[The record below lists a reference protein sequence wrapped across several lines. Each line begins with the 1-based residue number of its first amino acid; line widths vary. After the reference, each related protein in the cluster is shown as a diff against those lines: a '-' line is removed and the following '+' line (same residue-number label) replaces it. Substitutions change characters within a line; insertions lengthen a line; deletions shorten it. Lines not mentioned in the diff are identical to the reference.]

1 MYKHQRRR
9 RKCINQTIKQADRVL
24 TAGPINASG
33 NCPHTLSIYYTC
45 PTWPGLHVMLDL
57 MEATPSFI
65 LTKWE
70 KALEI
75 SLVGALQVFILKTE
89 THLLT
94 PGLFII
100 SLHNRPS
107 GGSNRLALQEGVSWA
122 ELFQITFLVAE
133 HQLQL
138 ISRRDI
144 NPPRIAMGTG
154 QTAWGLYWAIMKTR
168 WNHHLKAVCSFNGN
182 FINFCMN
189 HFVPC
194 QSCLA
199 VKEPFERSEQRA
211 LVGHSTFLGTTY
223 SIFFWGGTACCSL
236 LFWTLLGN
244 VRTTPCARGSNGLL
258 CKIPQAFNRCTASFK
273 AF

>member
-9 RKCINQTIKQADRVL
+9 RKCINQTIKQADQVL

-45 PTWPGLHVMLDL
+45 PTWPTCHVGLDGSYPKLHTAFSNYL
-57 MEATPSFI
+57 
-65 LTKWE
+65 KWE

-89 THLLT
+89 THPLT

-107 GGSNRLALQEGVSWA
+107 GGSTRLALQEGVSWA

-168 WNHHLKAVCSFNGN
+168 WNHHLKAG
-182 FINFCMN
+182 
-189 HFVPC
+189 
-194 QSCLA
+194 A
-199 VKEPFERSEQRA
+199 VLMEI
-211 LVGHSTFLGTTY
+211 LI
-223 SIFFWGGTACCSL
+223 IFA
-236 LFWTLLGN
+236 
-244 VRTTPCARGSNGLL
+244 
-258 CKIPQAFNRCTASFK
+258 
-273 AF
+273 